1 VEFQGNGA
9 NLKGYLSRPTGPGP
23 HPAVLVIHENRG
35 LLPHFPD
42 VTRRLAV
49 EGYAALAIDML
60 SREGGTGT
68 FADTGVARRGMLC
81 ERSPETR
88 PSATPT
94 RELHTCR
101 PRTLSA
107 GSGWESW
114 VSALA
119 AA

>member
-1 VEFQGNGA
+1 MEFQGNGA
-9 NLKGYLSRPTGPGP
+9 SLKGYLSRPTGPGP

-68 FADTGVARRGMLC
+68 FADTGAARMLC
-81 ERSPETR
+81 ERLPGTSS
-88 PSATPT
+88 SATPT
-94 RELHTCR
+94 RGSHTCR
-101 PRTLSA
+101 PKTLSA
-107 GSGWESW
+107 GSGWELW
-114 VSALA
+114 GSALA
-119 AA
+119 EA